1 MAGHRCPNG
10 GFAGR
15 PGLDRMDSAD
25 YSHNP
30 LSATTALRS
39 LLGSRSVAVRVTCLS
54 PFSAETVKALFP
66 ARFAIEV
73 TIVAADASAE
83 AVREAVREADLVVGD
98 KTHRHRLDR
107 ATLQLM
113 TRCRLI
119 HQPAVGFD
127 TIDHIA
133 AAEFG
138 IPVANSAGF
147 NSEAVADWTVMAILV
162 LIRRATLADRK
173 MRSGGWPL
181 TSFKGRELSALTV
194 GIVGFG
200 NAGRR
205 VAERLHP
212 FGPMLLHSDVAE
224 RPSYASKQVSV
235 EQLLRASNVIT
246 LHTVLDSTT
255 QGLINAKSLAL
266 MPRGSYLVNASR
278 GPIIV
283 ESDVVESLRSGHLAG
298 AALDVFAH
306 EPLADD
312 SPLREMDNVLLSP
325 HVAGFTSDSEARL
338 LEITSANMVRVL
350 DGQPP
355 FNVVNGVDL
364 FPRRT
369 RT

>member
-1 MAGHRCPNG
+1 
-10 GFAGR
+10 
-15 PGLDRMDSAD
+15 
-25 YSHNP
+25 
-30 LSATTALRS
+30 
-39 LLGSRSVAVRVTCLS
+39 VAVRVTCLS
-54 PFSAETVKALFP
+54 PFAAETVKALFP
-66 ARFAIEV
+66 ARFEVEV
-73 TIVAADASAE
+73 TIVEADASAE
-83 AVREAVREADLVVGD
+83 AIRDAVRDADLVVGD

-107 ATLQLM
+107 AALQLM

-147 NSEAVADWTVMAILV
+147 NSDAVADWTVMAILV
-162 LIRRATLADRK
+162 LVRRAALADRT
-173 MRSGGWPL
+173 MRAGGWPL
-181 TSFKGRELSALTV
+181 RSFTGRELRALTV
-194 GIVGFG
+194 GVVGFG

-212 FGPMLLHSDVAE
+212 FGPTLLHSDVAKRTWE
-224 RPSYASKQVSV
+224 GSKQVSV
-235 EQLLRASNVIT
+235 EELLRASNVVT

-255 QGLINAKSLAL
+255 QGLINAESLAL

-283 ESDVVESLRSGHLAG
+283 ESDVVEALRSGQLAG

-312 SPLREMDNVLLSP
+312 SPLRAMDNVLLSP

-338 LEITSANMVRVL
+338 LEITSANLVRVL
-350 DGQPP
+350 DGQTP
-355 FNVVNGVDL
+355 FNVVNGVAL
-364 FPRRT
+364 FPSGT
-369 RT
+369 QT